1 MTTKILAFY
10 DFIGMVAAS
19 RVRARGYSRGAA
31 EATYSR
37 PPDTR
42 HIPHLRTP
50 PRMPMADRSDDRRH
64 YCLLDR
70 FVRKW
75 PRSIVEPVSSG
86 ETMCP
91 QLRRMNTT
99 LATRHGLR
107 PSRSWAARKKR
118 AG

>member
-42 HIPHLRTP
+42 HISHLRTP
-50 PRMPMADRSDDRRH
+50 LECRWQIDQMTGVITACWID
-64 YCLLDR
+64 
-70 FVRKW
+70 
-75 PRSIVEPVSSG
+75 SSAKG
-86 ETMCP
+86 RV
-91 QLRRMNTT
+91 Q
-99 LATRHGLR
+99 
-107 PSRSWAARKKR
+107 
-118 AG
+118 

>member
-19 RVRARGYSRGAA
+19 RVRAAA

-50 PRMPMADRSDDRRH
+50 LECRWQIDQMTGVITACWID
-64 YCLLDR
+64 
-70 FVRKW
+70 
-75 PRSIVEPVSSG
+75 SSAKG
-86 ETMCP
+86 RV
-91 QLRRMNTT
+91 Q
-99 LATRHGLR
+99 
-107 PSRSWAARKKR
+107 
-118 AG
+118 

>member
-50 PRMPMADRSDDRRH
+50 LRWQIDQMTGVITA
-64 YCLLDR
+64 C
-70 FVRKW
+70 W
-75 PRSIVEPVSSG
+75 INSSAKG
-86 ETMCP
+86 RV
-91 QLRRMNTT
+91 Q
-99 LATRHGLR
+99 
-107 PSRSWAARKKR
+107 
-118 AG
+118 